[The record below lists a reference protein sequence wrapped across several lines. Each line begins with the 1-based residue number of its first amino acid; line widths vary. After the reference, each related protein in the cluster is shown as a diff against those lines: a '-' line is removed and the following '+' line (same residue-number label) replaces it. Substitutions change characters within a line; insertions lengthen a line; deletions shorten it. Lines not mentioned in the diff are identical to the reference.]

1 MQTISTIRGR
11 PRPLLAAVAG
21 AAALGLAVAG
31 CGNVGPSPASV
42 SGAAASGGGST
53 ATTSAGAA
61 DGRGGTLVIAM
72 TAANIPALDTELSG
86 GQGYE
91 GIRFVGNQLYDALTR
106 HDLKQSK
113 EIPPLTAGPALS
125 WSANRTATAWTFKLR
140 AGVSFT
146 DGTPWNADAAVFN
159 FRRFRDP
166 RFRYTTPQL
175 VGLAATYVGM
185 VRSTRALDPM
195 TLQVTTLA
203 PDSHLPEDLSTAF
216 MASPTAVMREGAAK
230 FASAP
235 VGTGPFK
242 FASRRPVSS
251 SRSCRTPATGGGAP
265 RLDRLVLKPIPDA
278 TQRIAALR
286 SGAVNWAEYPNPD
299 DIAGLQASGFQ
310 VLTNSYDHIWPWIL
324 NSSAGPTRDVRVRQA
339 MNYAIDRDAMSADLL
354 HGTAEPAYQV
364 APRANAG
371 YAVVNDI
378 YKLDPARARALL
390 AAAGYPHGFTLNVEY
405 PTSGSGNM
413 IPGPMNESLQKDL
426 AAVGI
431 KVQLRPIEWAAMLT
445 QFVTGRFMTGI
456 DAINISLSFQQES
469 FWGQSFSSSGP
480 LNLGHYRNP
489 RVDALLAQAQTVV
502 DPVARNRL
510 YGQAAGSITDDAP
523 WLYVV
528 NDRNPRALASD
539 VHGCVEPRSWFVDLT
554 TTYVGK

>member
-1 MQTISTIRGR
+1 LQIISTIRRR
-11 PRPLLAAVAG
+11 PAPLLATAVA
-21 AAALGLAVAG
+21 AAALALAG
-31 CGNVGPSPASV
+31 CGNVGRSPASV
-42 SGAAASGGGST
+42 SGAGATGGGST
-53 ATTSAGAA
+53 ATTST
-61 DGRGGTLVIAM
+61 GRPGGKGGTLVIAM
-72 TAANIPALDTELSG
+72 TAANVPALDTELSG

-106 HDLKQSK
+106 HDLGQSK
-113 EIPPLTAGPALS
+113 AIPSLTPGLATS
-125 WSANRTATAWTFKLR
+125 WSANRDATAWTFKLR
-140 AGVSFT
+140 PGVSFT

-185 VRSTRALDPM
+185 VRGFKALDPM
-195 TLQVTTLA
+195 TVHITTVA

-216 MASPTAVMREGAAK
+216 MASPTAVMKEGAAK
-230 FASAP
+230 FAAAP

-242 FASRRPVSS
+242 FSS
-251 SRSCRTPATGGGAP
+251 MSTGQQLTLVPNKDYWGGAP
-265 RLDRLVLKPIPDA
+265 RLDKLILEPMPDA

-299 DIAGLQASGFQ
+299 DIPSLQSGGFQ

-324 NSSAGPTRDVRVRQA
+324 NSSAGPTSDVRVRQA
-339 MNYAIDRDAMSADLL
+339 MNYAIDRDAMSNDLL

-364 APRANAG
+364 APRANSA
-371 YAVVNDI
+371 YAVANDV
-378 YKLDPARARALL
+378 YRLDAARARALL
-390 AAAGYPHGFTLNVEY
+390 SAAGYPNGFTLNVEY

-413 IPGPMNESLQKDL
+413 IPGPMNEALQKDL
-426 AAVGI
+426 AGVGI
-431 KVQLRPIEWAAMLT
+431 KVKLKPIEWAAMLT
-445 QFVTGRFMTGI
+445 QFVTGRFASGI
-456 DAINISLSFQQES
+456 DAVNISLSFQQES
-469 FWGQSFSSSGP
+469 FWGQSFSSAGP

-502 DPVARNRL
+502 DSVQRNRL
-510 YGQAAGSITDDAP
+510 YGQAAGYITDDAP

-539 VHGCVEPRSWFVDLT
+539 VHGFVEPRSWFVDLT
-554 TTYVGK
+554 TTYVGN